1 MNSKKLKSPKFGL
14 KLLLTATIITIFTLI
29 FIYYGLMGFVISL
42 YIWYLYLILYVGLFL
57 FRTKNPVYIVVILG
71 LTSFALFLWATAS
84 HISNLIPISG
94 VLVLFFSF
102 WQVYLLFTRKLK
114 WREREILELA
124 AKSITNTTD
133 GFTARP
139 HPAGKIE
146 YSKEDILKFA
156 KFIYRNLI
164 AVPYRED
171 NRIVIAI
178 TGKIYKHILNLKNG
192 YSKNSWVAIDF
203 EGNVSVNISQKTYL
217 RYKDDLTF
225 DQLCQSLGDLFKD
238 FFELYKNGQ
247 GSRILDRMDALKES
261 VVAEA

>member
-1 MNSKKLKSPKFGL
+1 MYSKKLTSPNFGV
-14 KLLLTATIITIFTLI
+14 KLLLAATMIAIFIII
-29 FIYYGLMGFVISL
+29 FIYYGLMGLVISL
-42 YIWYLYLILYVGLFL
+42 CIWYLYLILYVGLFL
-57 FRTKNPVYIVVILG
+57 FRTKNPVYIVAIL
-71 LTSFALFLWATAS
+71 SIIFVALFLWAAAN
-84 HISNLIPISG
+84 HISHLIPLSG

-124 AKSITNTTD
+124 AKSINNMTD

-156 KFIYRNLI
+156 KFIYRHLI
-164 AVPYRED
+164 AVPYFED

-178 TGKIYKHILNLKNG
+178 TGKIYKHILNMKKG
-192 YSKNSWVAIDF
+192 YSKNSWISIDF
-203 EGNVSVNISQKTYL
+203 EGTVSVNISQKTYL
-217 RYKDDLTF
+217 RYKDELTF

-261 VVAEA
+261 VVVES